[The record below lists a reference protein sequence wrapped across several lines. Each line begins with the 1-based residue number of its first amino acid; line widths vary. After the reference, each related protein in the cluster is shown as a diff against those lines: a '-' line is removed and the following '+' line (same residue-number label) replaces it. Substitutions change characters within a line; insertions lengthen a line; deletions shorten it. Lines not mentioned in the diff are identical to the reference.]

1 MNEVIQGK
9 HFSIMDPENVNT
21 VIYEI
26 NKTEGKEDK
35 HVPRLTLE
43 RLEYLSLSS
52 VYC

>member
-1 MNEVIQGK
+1 
-9 HFSIMDPENVNT
+9 MDPENVNT

-43 RLEYLSLSS
+43 RLEYTEEF
-52 VYC
+52 VGEKKKKTFYID